1 MNAANVGWPLMLPV
15 QNVIPRLWM
24 MFSRRMTVRKC
35 KFPNA
40 PTTTEKSNRQCAV
53 GKICPVLRNFL
64 GKNQTSFCFGSFSIS
79 ACTQK
84 LDEMR
89 VDVKKSKVKNREIED
104 RNKFYERQRMLHH
117 TTGNKEFF
125 KLAVGL
131 LFSDLSYF
139 LRSILC
145 LVATLSGIFK
155 SESVILLFSGNQ
167 WTFLIEGIT
176 SQLCHRVG

>member
-24 MFSRRMTVRKC
+24 MFSQRTTARKC

-64 GKNQTSFCFGSFSIS
+64 EKSKRVFVLFLVVLAIS

-84 LDEMR
+84 LNEMR
-89 VDVKKSKVKNREIED
+89 VDVKKSKVENLGIED

-131 LFSDLSYF
+131 LF
-139 LRSILC
+139 
-145 LVATLSGIFK
+145 
-155 SESVILLFSGNQ
+155 
-167 WTFLIEGIT
+167 
-176 SQLCHRVG
+176 